1 MEHLDARRADA
12 DLGIHKAY
20 GLPNFDGNLRKRD
33 LVADTPYNTYTRAG
47 LPPTPI
53 AMPGLADET
62 FAKSVVYLCEHTEK
76 GALGLVINK
85 PIDTATFA
93 FAMGACVLVL
103 ARHGGVR
110 PVWVP
115 AILTIALAATLAW
128 WPWHGRK
135 AFFRDVTELEP
146 GAPRADVRAR
156 MDRWHRK
163 HPFEDHAPFLANL
176 DPRRDLWSRGA
187 GSFDQVV
194 VSYDES
200 DRVVKIERL
209 VD

>member
-1 MEHLDARRADA
+1 VSSGNPQRRFAWRIIGFLALLLVSDGF
-12 DLGIHKAY
+12 LTLFGVV
-20 GLPNFDGNLRKRD
+20 LP
-33 LVADTPYNTYTRAG
+33 TQH
-47 LPPTPI
+47 
-53 AMPGLADET
+53 
-62 FAKSVVYLCEHTEK
+62 YLE
-76 GALGLVINK
+76 
-85 PIDTATFA
+85 FA

-163 HPFEDHAPFLANL
+163 HPFEDHAPSLANL